1 MDWQAR
7 ESPTLTTLFNA
18 PAFRSKSC
26 FIAGSQMVELRK
38 WRWGHRTGQMVAFL
52 HPEIWGKFSSLLSL
66 WINLQCWASD
76 GYRLY
81 SIADVISD
89 LASYLKYLSIFLTLL
104 LDICQFLEC
113 HGTSLCLISYL
124 NGGWGFCRIKKK
136 KPYWGISRMRGSY
149 PSMKGILSNSVTC
162 GQQTTN
168 YTTRSLELGVHQSSF
183 LRNLKCFAY
192 F

>member
-76 GYRLY
+76 RYRLY

-136 KPYWGISRMRGSY
+136 RSHTEASVEWEAVILLWRVFWVIQWHAGNKPLITQLV
-149 PSMKGILSNSVTC
+149 P
-162 GQQTTN
+162 
-168 YTTRSLELGVHQSSF
+168 
-183 LRNLKCFAY
+183 
-192 F
+192 